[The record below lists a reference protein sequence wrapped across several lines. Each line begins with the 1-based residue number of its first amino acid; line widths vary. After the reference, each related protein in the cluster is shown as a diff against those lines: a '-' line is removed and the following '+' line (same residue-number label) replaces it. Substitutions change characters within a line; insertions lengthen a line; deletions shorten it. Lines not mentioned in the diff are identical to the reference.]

1 MKSTLA
7 KLLAIIITT
16 TLGLSLFTFTPIAYA
31 DDSTNNGFFNT
42 NNGANNTN
50 TGDSGGNTGT
60 GDVCSSDAADIVKQ
74 AAGCSGN
81 DDALPNYII
90 SILNGII
97 AVSGLVAVI
106 YVVIG
111 GITYMTSTGDSQK
124 LEKAKKTILYA
135 CIGMAVAVLAF
146 AFVNFVIINII
157 GGGSS
162 NTSNSGGGGG
172 GTVRAETK

>member
-7 KLLAIIITT
+7 KLLTIIITT

-60 GDVCSSDAADIVKQ
+60 GDVCSSGAADVVKQ
-74 AAGCSGN
+74 AAGCNGN
-81 DDALPNYII
+81 DGELPNFITN
-90 SILNGII
+90 ILYAII

-106 YVVIG
+106 YIVIG

-135 CIGMAVAVLAF
+135 CIGLAICALAF
-146 AFVNFVIINII
+146 AIVNWVI
-157 GGGSS
+157 GSVLKQ
-162 NTSNSGGGGG
+162 GQ
-172 GTVRAETK
+172 